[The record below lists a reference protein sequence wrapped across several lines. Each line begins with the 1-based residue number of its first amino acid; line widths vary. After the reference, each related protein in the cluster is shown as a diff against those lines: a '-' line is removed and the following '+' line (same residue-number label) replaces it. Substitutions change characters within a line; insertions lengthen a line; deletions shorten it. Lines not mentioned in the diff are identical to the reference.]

1 MLVCGNLIFSSA
13 AFSVMED
20 HVKYTRNTRLN
31 IYTVIVIN
39 MFTGTVTLRE
49 EEVEGI

>member
-1 MLVCGNLIFSSA
+1 MLVQL
-13 AFSVMED
+13 VVVE
-20 HVKYTRNTRLN
+20 
-31 IYTVIVIN
+31 VIVIN